1 MKNEKKTKKK
11 KGDNV
16 PLDKVFKH
24 KNLENDL
31 N

>member
-1 MKNEKKTKKK
+1 MKRKQKKK